1 MSTTAARALKPAK
14 VALDPISVCMP
25 MGIGDCH
32 WTCTKLRALSEMH
45 GGRPIHAYVNTGPDH
60 KSVGYLD
67 LVPFVEKSFTSER
80 GLYLLTELGEGVK
93 VRDPSQYYK
102 DARWSTLEGSAKW
115 REFDYMLI
123 ANGHLESGKDLA
135 SWLPELDTEYSYPL
149 DIPAKDRVYARSLAA
164 PGSVLLYPSG
174 VSANRGFHRNT
185 WSVYDWTEVIERLN
199 AEGVVPILVGAKSE
213 NDLEYQKKLLPA
225 LKGTRFDDTIGLT
238 NIPQVLAMIEDAGVW
253 CGLNSG
259 LGIISAM
266 RYTPTVMLWADSRY
280 PIRSSST
287 YTMHPN
293 MQRSWLREDQLATY
307 RTLSYGS
314 PGLTPASV
322 VANILAVKR

>member
-1 MSTTAARALKPAK
+1 MEPVR
-14 VALDPISVCMP
+14 VCMP

-32 WTCTKLRALSEMH
+32 WTCTKLRALSAH
-45 GGRPIHAYVNTGPDH
+45 LGGRPIHAYVNTGPDH

-67 LVPFVEKSFTSER
+67 LVPFVERAFTSDQA
-80 GLYLLTELGEGVK
+80 LYLLTDL
-93 VRDPSQYYK
+93 PTQYK
-102 DARWSTLEGSAKW
+102 DPRWSTLEGSAGW

-123 ANGHLESGKDLA
+123 ANGHLEMGKPLS
-135 SWLPELDTEYSYPL
+135 SWLPELATEYSYPL
-149 DIPAKDRVYARSLAA
+149 NIPAADRAYARSLAL
-164 PGSVLLYPSG
+164 PGAVLLYPSG

-185 WSVYDWTEVIERLN
+185 WSVYDWADVISILN
-199 AEGVVPILVGAKSE
+199 AEGIDPVLVGAKSE
-213 NDLEYQKKLLPA
+213 NDLAYQQKLLPA

-293 MQRSWLREDQLATY
+293 MQRSWLAPDQLETY

-314 PGLTPASV
+314 PDLTPANVVREILSV
-322 VANILAVKR
+322 MRKEAVAA

>member
-14 VALDPISVCMP
+14 VALDPIRVCST

-32 WTCTKLRALSEMH
+32 WTCTKLRALSEIH
-45 GGRPIHAYVNTGPDH
+45 GGRPIHVHVNTGPDH
-60 KSVGYLD
+60 RSVGYLD
-67 LVPFVEKSFTSER
+67 LVPFVEKSYTDPR
-80 GLYLLTELGEGVK
+80 ALYLLTELAEGEK

-102 DARWSTLEGSAKW
+102 DPRWSTLEGAKGW
-115 REFDYMLI
+115 RGFDYMLI
-123 ANGHLESGKDLA
+123 ANGHLERGLPLS
-135 SWLPELDTEYSYPL
+135 SWLPDLATEYSYPL
-149 DIPAKDRVYARSLAA
+149 DIPANDRAYARALAE
-164 PGSVLLYPSG
+164 PGAVLLYPSG

-199 AEGVVPILVGAKSE
+199 AQGIVPVLVGAKSE
-213 NDLEYQKKLLPA
+213 NDLAYREKLMPA

-259 LGIISAM
+259 LGIVSAM
-266 RYTPTVMLWADSRY
+266 RYTPTVMLWADSRF
-280 PIRSSST
+280 PIRGSST

-293 MQRSWLREDQLATY
+293 MQRSWLSEDQLATY

-314 PGLTPASV
+314 PDLTPENV
-322 VANILAVKR
+322 VASILEVKR

>member
-1 MSTTAARALKPAK
+1 MTPATARAPKAAP
-14 VALDPISVCMP
+14 VALDPLRVCMP

-32 WTCTKLRALSEMH
+32 WTCTKLRALSAMH

-60 KSVGYLD
+60 RSVGYLD
-67 LVPFVEKSFTSER
+67 LVSFVHASFTSER
-80 GLYLLTELGEGVK
+80 ALYLLTDL
-93 VRDPSQYYK
+93 PAHYK
-102 DARWSTLEGSAKW
+102 DARWSTLAGAARW

-123 ANGHLESGKDLA
+123 ANGHLESGKPLS
-135 SWLPELDTEYSYPL
+135 SWLPELETEYSYPL
-149 DIPAKDRVYARSLAA
+149 DISEGDREYARLLAA

-199 AEGVVPILVGAKSE
+199 AEGIEPILVGAKSE
-213 NDLEYQKKLLPA
+213 NDLAYQQKLLPA

-266 RYTPTVMLWADSRY
+266 RYTPTVMLWADARY
-280 PIRSSST
+280 PIRGSST
-287 YTMHPN
+287 YTMHPA

-314 PGLTPASV
+314 PALTPQAV
-322 VANILAVKR
+322 VENILDVRRA